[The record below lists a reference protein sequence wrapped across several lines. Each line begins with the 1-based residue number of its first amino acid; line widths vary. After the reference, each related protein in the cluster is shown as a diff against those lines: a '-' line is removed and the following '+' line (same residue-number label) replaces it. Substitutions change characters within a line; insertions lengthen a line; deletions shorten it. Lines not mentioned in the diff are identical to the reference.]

1 MTGIWH
7 DHFTR
12 MNDASFMAFVHLLAG
27 EAADDA
33 GRRGM
38 DHLKQTLDELSRL
51 TGQTD
56 RGSHPPGVDQDS

>member
-33 GRRGM
+33 ARRGM
-38 DHLKQTLDELSRL
+38 NHL
-51 TGQTD
+51 
-56 RGSHPPGVDQDS
+56 